1 MAELLA
7 TLALILA
14 LGVAARVLAD
24 RLRIPSVL
32 FLIAAG
38 VVLGPLGLGLVDE
51 DTFGSGLEPLVG
63 ASVAIILFDGAFQL
77 RVDDIKRAPKAIATL
92 VTVGALIMWVGTTG
106 VVYLL
111 LTERIEVAMVIGAL
125 LIATGPTVITPILN
139 VVPVRDHVGATLEAE
154 GIINDVTAA
163 VLAVVL
169 FEVLLVEEGT
179 FFAVGTQ
186 LVGRLLLGLAAGLV
200 VAGALYWL
208 LDTVDRDPDHA
219 SLHAKLIVFASV
231 LVAFGGAELIAGET
245 GIAAAATLGFVFGN
259 TDVAHRDEV
268 ESFMEDL
275 TVIVLSFIFVALAA
289 LIQFDDIVQL
299 GAAGLVVAFVIVAVI
314 RPLLIFISVRA
325 DRFTRNERLFMSF
338 VGPRGIIVA
347 AVATLF
353 AVRLQTEVPDGEA
366 VASVLTGTVFLVIF
380 VTVVFQG
387 GPARKI
393 AQRLDVIPM
402 HTIIVGAGRVGTE
415 LARRLEQDGENV
427 TLVEQDETAAQ
438 EARDLGLSV
447 VEGNGTD
454 ATTLE
459 RAGINN
465 AKTVIAATPDDE
477 TNMLLCQTVN
487 TNYEVDRVVSRV
499 HDPEKVS
506 AFEQMGIDAISESM
520 ATAYSIE
527 NTIERPGISS
537 WMNELGRTG
546 DVQEVEVTA
555 KNLAGK
561 TVAEIRDEIPD
572 GCLLALVI
580 HEDGRTMAPDGSTE
594 LYAGDQVTF
603 IGEREAV
610 REAVIRFHPEG

>member
-38 VVLGPLGLGLVDE
+38 VVLGPLGLGLVDK

-231 LVAFGGAELIAGET
+231 K
-245 GIAAAATLGFVFGN
+245 
-259 TDVAHRDEV
+259 R
-268 ESFMEDL
+268 ES
-275 TVIVLSFIFVALAA
+275 
-289 LIQFDDIVQL
+289 
-299 GAAGLVVAFVIVAVI
+299 
-314 RPLLIFISVRA
+314 LL
-325 DRFTRNERLFMSF
+325 
-338 VGPRGIIVA
+338 P
-347 AVATLF
+347 
-353 AVRLQTEVPDGEA
+353 
-366 VASVLTGTVFLVIF
+366 
-380 VTVVFQG
+380 
-387 GPARKI
+387 
-393 AQRLDVIPM
+393 QRLDSCSETPM
-402 HTIIVGAGRVGTE
+402 SHT
-415 LARRLEQDGENV
+415 
-427 TLVEQDETAAQ
+427 
-438 EARDLGLSV
+438 
-447 VEGNGTD
+447 
-454 ATTLE
+454 AT
-459 RAGINN
+459 RSNRSWRI
-465 AKTVIAATPDDE
+465 
-477 TNMLLCQTVN
+477 LL
-487 TNYEVDRVVSRV
+487 
-499 HDPEKVS
+499 
-506 AFEQMGIDAISESM
+506 
-520 ATAYSIE
+520 
-527 NTIERPGISS
+527 
-537 WMNELGRTG
+537 
-546 DVQEVEVTA
+546 
-555 KNLAGK
+555 
-561 TVAEIRDEIPD
+561 
-572 GCLLALVI
+572 
-580 HEDGRTMAPDGSTE
+580 
-594 LYAGDQVTF
+594 
-603 IGEREAV
+603 
-610 REAVIRFHPEG
+610 